1 MPRHLSYL
9 QATELVRS
17 RAELE
22 RYGWTDGDIRRAVR
36 DGSLRRVQRNR
47 YVDGTDWEECWSDGR
62 HRLQIA
68 AAVAEMRDGPAVV
81 SHASAAV
88 LHGLTLYRH
97 VPDAVHVTVAAST
110 RMSRTAPVRRHHD
123 GLDEADVVSRDGV
136 AVTSLHRTVL
146 DVLRLL
152 PAETAIA
159 CADQAMRALALVGR
173 RYDVDRAERW
183 RAAMRTRLGAVPG
196 ARGIRRARPILEA
209 ADGRA
214 ESPTES
220 VGRLQLIRLGYDDLV
235 MQPEVVVA
243 GGKRYRSDL
252 GVPSLR
258 AYVEFDGRT
267 KYTDAAFRSG
277 RTADEVLF
285 DEKRREDEL
294 RAATGWRLIRV
305 LDEHVRTPEALAAH
319 LATYG
324 IRPR

>member
-1 MPRHLSYL
+1 MPRHLSYP
-9 QATELVRS
+9 QATALVRS

-22 RYGWTDGDIRRAVR
+22 RYGWGDGDIRRAVR

-47 YVDGTDWEECWSDGR
+47 YVDGADWDACWADGR

-88 LHGLTLYRH
+88 LHGLPLYRH

-110 RMSRTAPVRRHHD
+110 RMSRTTPVRRHHD
-123 GLDEADVVSRDGV
+123 RLAEADVVTVDGV
-136 AVTSLHRTVL
+136 SATSLDRTVL

-152 PAETAIA
+152 PAEAAIA
-159 CADQAMRALALVGR
+159 CADHAMRATALVGR
-173 RYDVDRAERW
+173 TYDDGRAEQW
-183 RAAMRTRLGAVPG
+183 RASMRTRMDAAPG
-196 ARGIRRARPILEA
+196 ARGIRRARPIVEA

-220 VGRLQLIRLGYDDLV
+220 VGRLQFIRLGFDDLV
-235 MQPEVVVA
+235 LQPEIVA
-243 GGKRYRSDL
+243 AAGKRYRADL
-252 GVPSLR
+252 GVPPLR
-258 AYVEFDGRT
+258 AYVEFDGRA
-267 KYTDAAFRSG
+267 KYTDVELRGG
-277 RTADEVLF
+277 RTAEEVVF
-285 DEKRREDEL
+285 DEKRREDAV
-294 RAATGWRLIRV
+294 RAATGWRVVRV

-319 LATYG
+319 LGTYG